1 MLPLL
6 AGHRR
11 DLDEIFDPHGWG
23 EDGVSDS
30 DLVALVDESMRDAAR
45 DEQDVAG
52 RAGPGP
58 AVDNYIA
65 VTGQHENCQIVF
77 GVQVIWLTIT
87 DSHEVVRGIFR
98 AAQIDLVHVR
108 PGWHRM
114 LAEFSRPVVQVD
126 WVDPGTLRR
135 GPTTADDADSECE
148 DQEEVGAGPVHV
160 CLAEVLVKS
169 WSKIVAAM
177 QSATEATLNETDG
190 LGNRQSLDNFTDAVT
205 VSVGS
210 V

>member
-1 MLPLL
+1 MLSLL
-6 AGHRR
+6 AGHRW
-11 DLDEIFDPHGWG
+11 DLDELFAPHGWG

-45 DEQDVAG
+45 DEQDVAD
-52 RAGPGP
+52 RAGPGL

-87 DSHEVVRGIFR
+87 DSHEMVRGIFR

-114 LAEFSRPVVQVD
+114 LAEFFRPVVQVD
-126 WVDPGTLRR
+126 WVDPGTLRC
-135 GPTTADDADSECE
+135 GPTTAHDADNECK
-148 DQEEVGAGPVHV
+148 DQEEVDSGAVHV
-160 CLAEVLVKS
+160 CLAEVLVK
-169 WSKIVAAM
+169 
-177 QSATEATLNETDG
+177 
-190 LGNRQSLDNFTDAVT
+190 F
-205 VSVGS
+205 GS
-210 V
+210 R